1 MRLCRFALLIAC
13 FAVAACA
20 PEVVQHKAQP
30 TPTPSP
36 VERDITLAFAG
47 DVHFTARTL
56 GVLDDVGKLD
66 PVTRMMGD
74 ADLAM
79 VNLETAVTDRG
90 TPERKT
96 FLFRSPPGAFAALK
110 SAGID
115 VVTVA
120 NNHALDYG
128 RVGLADTLADAA
140 QARMPVVG
148 AGSSAAAAF
157 GHQLFSIRG
166 TRIAVLGM
174 SQVSEL
180 WHQWRATDTTSGIAM
195 ARDTTRAIAAVRRA
209 AEAADVVVVYL
220 HWGTEYQKCPS
231 AEQRTLARQL
241 ADAGADVIVG
251 THAHV
256 LLGDGWLG
264 DAYVHYGLSNFVWW
278 RNDAATNDTEVL
290 RITVRSGRVAG
301 ATVVPA
307 YINRTTG
314 VPALATGSAAQRIL
328 SVRARAVACSGLSPS
343 PAPSARS
350 STNR

>member
-1 MRLCRFALLIAC
+1 MRLRRFALLIAC
-13 FAVAACA
+13 FTVAACA
-20 PEVVQHKAQP
+20 PAAVENSAQTPAP
-30 TPTPSP
+30 TPAAEPGNP
-36 VERDITLAFAG
+36 EVTLAFAG

-56 GVLDDVGKLD
+56 GVLADVGKLD
-66 PVTRMMGD
+66 PVAKMMAD
-74 ADLAM
+74 ADVAM
-79 VNLETAVTDRG
+79 VNLETAVTTRG
-90 TPERKT
+90 TAERKT

-140 QARMPVVG
+140 TARMPVVG
-148 AGSSAAAAF
+148 AGSSAASAF
-157 GHQLFSIRG
+157 DHHLFSIRG

-180 WHQWRATDTTSGIAM
+180 WQQWRATDDDSGIAM
-195 ARDTTRAIAAVRRA
+195 ARDTTRAVNAVRQA
-209 AEAADVVVVYL
+209 AKAADVVVVYL

-231 AEQRTLARQL
+231 KEQRTLARQL

-256 LLGDGWLG
+256 LQGDGWLD
-264 DAYVHYGLSNFVWW
+264 DAYVHYGMSNFVWW

-290 RITVRSGRVAG
+290 RITVRSGRVAS
-301 ATVVPA
+301 ADVVPA

-314 VPALATGSAAQRIL
+314 VPYAVGGSAASRIL
-328 SVRARAVACSGLSPS
+328 GVRSRATACSGLTP
-343 PAPSARS
+343 PTAP
-350 STNR
+350 